1 MAPLAKGMTY
11 AGANSRNE
19 LSGTL
24 CIILPSGIAQLVQL
38 SAVEF
43 LLEKMTFPVFWA
55 MMRTALYQGRRQ
67 LSAWQGKGQ
76 LSIPYTYLEPV
87 CFLYIYT
94 KPPKVP
100 YSRRISILL
109 TLRKAR
115 PREPRG

>member
-1 MAPLAKGMTY
+1 MTP
-11 AGANSRNE
+11 AGANGRNE

-38 SAVEF
+38 NAVEF

-55 MMRTALYQGRRQ
+55 VVRTVLYQGQPQ
-67 LSAWQGKGQ
+67 LSAWQGRG
-76 LSIPYTYLEPV
+76 LMSIPYTYLGPV

-94 KPPKVP
+94 KTPKVP

-109 TLRKAR
+109 TLRKAW